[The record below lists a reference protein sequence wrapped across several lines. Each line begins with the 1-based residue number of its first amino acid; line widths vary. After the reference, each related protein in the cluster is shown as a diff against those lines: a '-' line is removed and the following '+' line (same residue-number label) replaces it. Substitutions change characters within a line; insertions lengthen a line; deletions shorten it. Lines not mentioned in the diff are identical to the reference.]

1 MNDFSAFN
9 KICSIFNNKILINS
23 NNKLY
28 SDIYKIN
35 KLLLNNITK
44 DELLNHQDFIKSSIS
59 ILIISKYDTD
69 IIKNKVYK

>member
-9 KICSIFNNKILINS
+9 KICSIINNKILINS

-44 DELLNHQDFIKSSIS
+44 DELKN
-59 ILIISKYDTD
+59 IIAQINGK
-69 IIKNKVYK
+69 

>member
-9 KICSIFNNKILINS
+9 KICSIINNKILTNS

-35 KLLLNNITK
+35 KLLLNNIDK
-44 DELLNHQDFIKSSIS
+44 NLLLNH
-59 ILIISKYDTD
+59 
-69 IIKNKVYK
+69 